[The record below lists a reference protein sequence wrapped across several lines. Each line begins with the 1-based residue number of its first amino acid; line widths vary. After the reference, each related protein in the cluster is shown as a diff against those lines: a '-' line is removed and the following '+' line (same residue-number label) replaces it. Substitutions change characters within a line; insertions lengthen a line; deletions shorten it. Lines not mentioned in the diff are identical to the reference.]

1 MPFPPPGDLP
11 DPEIKPASLVSPALA
26 GRFFT
31 TEPPGKPQ
39 FDNKPEIKRNIKF
52 PGGSD
57 SKESVC
63 NAGDLRFNPWFGKI
77 PWRREWQP
85 TPMFLP
91 GEFHG
96 QGSLVGY
103 SPWGLK
109 ELDVTEKLTL
119 SLHFRRNISQKEKK
133 NETNVHNSNEH
144 QLSKMKIRIVC
155 DSLNGSRFSVV
166 SSRT

>member
-1 MPFPPPGDLP
+1 MHACPITQLCPTLCNPMDCSPLFMEFHRQEYWSGLPFPPPGDRP
-11 DPEIKPASLVSPALA
+11 NPGMEPRSSASASLA

-63 NAGDLRFNPWFGKI
+63 NAGDLGFNPWFGKM

-85 TPMFLP
+85 TPIFLP

-96 QGSLVGY
+96 QRSLVGY
-103 SPWGLK
+103 SPR
-109 ELDVTEKLTL
+109 D
-119 SLHFRRNISQKEKK
+119 RR
-133 NETNVHNSNEH
+133 VRHN
-144 QLSKMKIRIVC
+144 
-155 DSLNGSRFSVV
+155 
-166 SSRT
+166 